1 MTDQE
6 LRMLSAAIQSQLAD
20 AAVPDEVILDKV
32 REVPEL
38 LQAKLPSSANLFLA
52 AVSRGRFELAK
63 RAAAMGADI
72 HWRCEASG
80 IGGNALNAARTP
92 EQAEELLA
100 MGLEIERNLSLRL
113 PCQNPAVTSASRNEP
128 EMMRYWLQKQS
139 QLFAGEPE
147 YLQQLFYA
155 AIRVASMLNQ
165 YNTLAVI
172 MADDRLFPLLKEI
185 YAGEDTAEKRG
196 EVQGLTK
203 QQKAERIAKLEKEM
217 REAAKM
223 LEFELAAALRDQII
237 ELRGK

>member
-52 AVSRGRFELAK
+52 AVSRGRFQQAKEL
-63 RAAAMGADI
+63 AAMGADI

-165 YNTLAVI
+165 YGTLAVI
-172 MADDRLFPLLKEI
+172 MADDELFPLLKEI
-185 YAGEDTAEKRG
+185 YSREDT
-196 EVQGLTK
+196 VDS
-203 QQKAERIAKLEKEM
+203 IKLYQS
-217 REAAKM
+217 
-223 LEFELAAALRDQII
+223 ALRRIKDEGLEPRKK
-237 ELRGK
+237 ELRKILNARKKELSQ

>member
-38 LQAKLPSSANLFLA
+38 LQAKFPSSANLFLA
-52 AVSRGRFELAK
+52 AVSRGRFQLAK
-63 RAAAMGADI
+63 ELAAMGADI

-165 YNTLAVI
+165 YGTLAVI
-172 MADDRLFPLLKEI
+172 MADDELFPLLKEI
-185 YAGEDTAEKRG
+185 YSREDT
-196 EVQGLTK
+196 VDS
-203 QQKAERIAKLEKEM
+203 IKLYQS
-217 REAAKM
+217 
-223 LEFELAAALRDQII
+223 ALRRVKDESLEPRKK
-237 ELRGK
+237 ELRKILNARKKELSQ

>member
-155 AIRVASMLNQ
+155 AIRVASMFNQ
-165 YNTLAVI
+165 YGTLAVI
-172 MADDRLFPLLKEI
+172 MADDELFPLLKEI
-185 YAGEDTAEKRG
+185 YAGEDTADS
-196 EVQGLTK
+196 
-203 QQKAERIAKLEKEM
+203 IKLYQS
-217 REAAKM
+217 
-223 LEFELAAALRDQII
+223 ALRRIKDEGLEPRKK
-237 ELRGK
+237 ELRKILNARKKKLSQ

>member
-63 RAAAMGADI
+63 KAAAMGADI

-155 AIRVASMLNQ
+155 AINVASMLNQ
-165 YNTLAVI
+165 YGTLAVI
-172 MADDRLFPLLKEI
+172 MADDELFPLLKEI
-185 YAGEDTAEKRG
+185 YSREDT
-196 EVQGLTK
+196 VDS
-203 QQKAERIAKLEKEM
+203 IKLYQS
-217 REAAKM
+217 
-223 LEFELAAALRDQII
+223 ALRRVKDESLEPRKK
-237 ELRGK
+237 ELRKILNARKKELSQ

>member
-1 MTDQE
+1 MTDLE
-6 LRMLSAAIQSQLAD
+6 LRKLTTVIQSQLAD

-52 AVSRGRFELAK
+52 AVSRGRFQLAK
-63 RAAAMGADI
+63 ELAAMGADI

-165 YNTLAVI
+165 YGTLAVI
-172 MADDRLFPLLKEI
+172 MADDELFPLLKEI
-185 YAGEDTAEKRG
+185 YSREDT
-196 EVQGLTK
+196 VDS
-203 QQKAERIAKLEKEM
+203 IKLYQS
-217 REAAKM
+217 
-223 LEFELAAALRDQII
+223 ALRRIKDESLEPRKK
-237 ELRGK
+237 ELRKILNARKKELSQ

>member
-165 YNTLAVI
+165 YGTLAVI
-172 MADDRLFPLLKEI
+172 MADDELFPLLKEI
-185 YAGEDTAEKRG
+185 YSREDT
-196 EVQGLTK
+196 VDS
-203 QQKAERIAKLEKEM
+203 IKLYQS
-217 REAAKM
+217 
-223 LEFELAAALRDQII
+223 ALRRIKDESLEPRKK
-237 ELRGK
+237 ELRKILNARKKELSQ

>member
-165 YNTLAVI
+165 YGTLAVI
-172 MADDRLFPLLKEI
+172 MADDELVPLLKEI
-185 YAGEDTAEKRG
+185 YSREDT
-196 EVQGLTK
+196 VDS
-203 QQKAERIAKLEKEM
+203 IKLYQS
-217 REAAKM
+217 
-223 LEFELAAALRDQII
+223 ALRRIKDESLEPRKK
-237 ELRGK
+237 ELRKILNARKKELSQ

>member
-52 AVSRGRFELAK
+52 AVSRGRFQLAK
-63 RAAAMGADI
+63 ELAAMGADI

-155 AIRVASMLNQ
+155 AINVASMLNQ
-165 YNTLAVI
+165 YGTLAVI
-172 MADDRLFPLLKEI
+172 MADDELFPLLKEI
-185 YAGEDTAEKRG
+185 YSREDT
-196 EVQGLTK
+196 VDS
-203 QQKAERIAKLEKEM
+203 IKLYQS
-217 REAAKM
+217 
-223 LEFELAAALRDQII
+223 ALRRIKDESLEPRKK
-237 ELRGK
+237 ELRKILNARKKELSQ

>member
-63 RAAAMGADI
+63 KAAAMGADI

-165 YNTLAVI
+165 YGTLAVI
-172 MADDRLFPLLKEI
+172 MADDELFPLLKEI
-185 YAGEDTAEKRG
+185 SSREDT
-196 EVQGLTK
+196 VDS
-203 QQKAERIAKLEKEM
+203 IKLYQS
-217 REAAKM
+217 
-223 LEFELAAALRDQII
+223 ALRRIKDESLEPRKK
-237 ELRGK
+237 ELRKILNARKKELSQ

>member
-20 AAVPDEVILDKV
+20 AAVADEVILDKV

-38 LQAKLPSSANLFLA
+38 LQAQLPSGANLFLA

-63 RAAAMGADI
+63 KVAAMGADI

-155 AIRVASMLNQ
+155 AINVASIINQ
-165 YNTLAVI
+165 YNMLAVI
-172 MADDRLFPLLKEI
+172 IADDELFPLLREI
-185 YAGEDTAEKRG
+185 YSREDT
-196 EVQGLTK
+196 VDS
-203 QQKAERIAKLEKEM
+203 IKLYQS
-217 REAAKM
+217 
-223 LEFELAAALRDQII
+223 ALRRIKDESLEPRKK
-237 ELRGK
+237 ELRKILNARKKELSQ

>member
-52 AVSRGRFELAK
+52 AVSRGRFQLAK
-63 RAAAMGADI
+63 ELAAMGADI

-165 YNTLAVI
+165 YGTLAVI
-172 MADDRLFPLLKEI
+172 MADDELFPLLKEI
-185 YAGEDTAEKRG
+185 YSREDT
-196 EVQGLTK
+196 VDS
-203 QQKAERIAKLEKEM
+203 IKLYQS
-217 REAAKM
+217 
-223 LEFELAAALRDQII
+223 ALRRIKDESLEPRKK
-237 ELRGK
+237 ELRKILNARKKELSQ

>member
-52 AVSRGRFELAK
+52 AVSRGLFELAK
-63 RAAAMGADI
+63 KAAAMGADI

-128 EMMRYWLQKQS
+128 EMMRYWLHKQS

-165 YNTLAVI
+165 YGTLAVI
-172 MADDRLFPLLKEI
+172 MADDELFPLLKEI
-185 YAGEDTAEKRG
+185 YSREDT
-196 EVQGLTK
+196 VDS
-203 QQKAERIAKLEKEM
+203 IKLYQS
-217 REAAKM
+217 
-223 LEFELAAALRDQII
+223 ALRRIKDESLEPRKK
-237 ELRGK
+237 ELQKILNARKKKLSQ

>member
-52 AVSRGRFELAK
+52 AVSRGRFQLAK
-63 RAAAMGADI
+63 ELAAMGADI

-80 IGGNALNAARTP
+80 IGGNAINAARTP

-155 AIRVASMLNQ
+155 AINVASMLNQ
-165 YNTLAVI
+165 YGTLAVI
-172 MADDRLFPLLKEI
+172 MADDELFPLLKEI
-185 YAGEDTAEKRG
+185 YSREDT
-196 EVQGLTK
+196 VDS
-203 QQKAERIAKLEKEM
+203 IKLYQSAPRRVKDES
-217 REAAKM
+217 
-223 LEFELAAALRDQII
+223 LEPRKK
-237 ELRGK
+237 ELRKILNARKKELSQ

>member
-52 AVSRGRFELAK
+52 AVSRGRFQLAK
-63 RAAAMGADI
+63 ELAAMGADI

-165 YNTLAVI
+165 YGTLAVI
-172 MADDRLFPLLKEI
+172 MADDELFPLLKEI
-185 YAGEDTAEKRG
+185 YSREDT
-196 EVQGLTK
+196 VDS
-203 QQKAERIAKLEKEM
+203 IKLYQS
-217 REAAKM
+217 
-223 LEFELAAALRDQII
+223 ALRRVKDESLEPRKK
-237 ELRGK
+237 ELRKILNARKKKLSQ

>member
-20 AAVPDEVILDKV
+20 AAVADEVILDKV

-38 LQAKLPSSANLFLA
+38 LQAQLPSGANLFLA

-63 RAAAMGADI
+63 KVAAMGADI

-100 MGLEIERNLSLRL
+100 MGLEIEKNLSLRH
-113 PCQNPAVTSASRNEP
+113 PCQNPAVTSARRNEP

-155 AIRVASMLNQ
+155 AINVASIINQ
-165 YNTLAVI
+165 YNMLAVI
-172 MADDRLFPLLKEI
+172 IADDELFPLLREI
-185 YAGEDTAEKRG
+185 YSREDT
-196 EVQGLTK
+196 VDS
-203 QQKAERIAKLEKEM
+203 IKLYQS
-217 REAAKM
+217 
-223 LEFELAAALRDQII
+223 ALRRIKDESLEPRKK
-237 ELRGK
+237 ELRKILNARKKELSQ

>member
-52 AVSRGRFELAK
+52 AVSRGRFQLAK
-63 RAAAMGADI
+63 ELAAMGADI

-185 YAGEDTAEKRG
+185 YAGEDTADS
-196 EVQGLTK
+196 
-203 QQKAERIAKLEKEM
+203 IKLYQS
-217 REAAKM
+217 
-223 LEFELAAALRDQII
+223 ALRRIKDEGLEPRKK
-237 ELRGK
+237 ELRKILNARKKELSQ

>member
-63 RAAAMGADI
+63 KAAAMGADI

-100 MGLEIERNLSLRL
+100 MGLGIERNLSLRL

-165 YNTLAVI
+165 YGTLAVI
-172 MADDRLFPLLKEI
+172 MADDELFPLLKEI
-185 YAGEDTAEKRG
+185 YSREDT
-196 EVQGLTK
+196 VDS
-203 QQKAERIAKLEKEM
+203 IKLYQS
-217 REAAKM
+217 
-223 LEFELAAALRDQII
+223 ALRRIKDESLEPRKK
-237 ELRGK
+237 ELRKILNARKKELSQ

>member
-165 YNTLAVI
+165 YGTLAVI
-172 MADDRLFPLLKEI
+172 MADDELFPLLKEI
-185 YAGEDTAEKRG
+185 YSREDT
-196 EVQGLTK
+196 VDS
-203 QQKAERIAKLEKEM
+203 IKLYQS
-217 REAAKM
+217 
-223 LEFELAAALRDQII
+223 ALRRVKDESLEPRKK
-237 ELRGK
+237 ELRKILNARKKELSQ

>member
-1 MTDQE
+1 MTDRE

-52 AVSRGRFELAK
+52 AVSRGRFQLAK
-63 RAAAMGADI
+63 ELAAMGADI

-165 YNTLAVI
+165 YGTLAVI
-172 MADDRLFPLLKEI
+172 MADDELFPLLKEI
-185 YAGEDTAEKRG
+185 YSREDT
-196 EVQGLTK
+196 VDS
-203 QQKAERIAKLEKEM
+203 IKLYQS
-217 REAAKM
+217 
-223 LEFELAAALRDQII
+223 ALRRIKDESLEPRKK
-237 ELRGK
+237 ELRKILNARKKELSQ

>member
-1 MTDQE
+1 MTDHD
-6 LRMLSAAIQSQLAD
+6 LRMLAAGIQSQLAG
-20 AAVPDEVILDKV
+20 AGVPDEAILGKV
-32 REVPEL
+32 QEVPEL
-38 LQAKLPSSANLFLA
+38 LQAKHPSGANLFLA
-52 AVSRGRFELAK
+52 AVSWNRFQLA
-63 RAAAMGADI
+63 RAVAAMGADI

-172 MADDRLFPLLKEI
+172 MADDELFPLLREI
-185 YAGEDTAEKRG
+185 YSREDT
-196 EVQGLTK
+196 VDS
-203 QQKAERIAKLEKEM
+203 IKLYQS
-217 REAAKM
+217 
-223 LEFELAAALRDQII
+223 ALRRIKDESLEPRKK
-237 ELRGK
+237 ELRKILNARKKELSQ

>member
-6 LRMLSAAIQSQLAD
+6 LRMLSAAIQSQLAA

-52 AVSRGRFELAK
+52 AVSRGRFQLAK
-63 RAAAMGADI
+63 ELAAMGADI

-165 YNTLAVI
+165 YGTLAVI
-172 MADDRLFPLLKEI
+172 MADDELFPLLKEI
-185 YAGEDTAEKRG
+185 YSREDT
-196 EVQGLTK
+196 VDS
-203 QQKAERIAKLEKEM
+203 IKLYQS
-217 REAAKM
+217 
-223 LEFELAAALRDQII
+223 ALRRIKDESLEPRKK
-237 ELRGK
+237 ELRKILNARKKELSQ

>member
-63 RAAAMGADI
+63 KAAAMGADI

-155 AIRVASMLNQ
+155 AIRVASMFNQ

-172 MADDRLFPLLKEI
+172 IADDQLFPLLKEI
-185 YAGEDTAEKRG
+185 YAGEDTADS
-196 EVQGLTK
+196 
-203 QQKAERIAKLEKEM
+203 IKLYQS
-217 REAAKM
+217 
-223 LEFELAAALRDQII
+223 ALRRIKDEGLEPRKK
-237 ELRGK
+237 ELRKVLNARRKELSQ

>member
-52 AVSRGRFELAK
+52 AVSRGRFQLAK
-63 RAAAMGADI
+63 ELAAMGADI

-139 QLFAGEPE
+139 QLFAGELE

-165 YNTLAVI
+165 YGTLAVI
-172 MADDRLFPLLKEI
+172 MADDELFPLLKEI
-185 YAGEDTAEKRG
+185 YSREDT
-196 EVQGLTK
+196 VDS
-203 QQKAERIAKLEKEM
+203 IKLYQS
-217 REAAKM
+217 
-223 LEFELAAALRDQII
+223 ALRRIKDESLEPRKK
-237 ELRGK
+237 ELRKILNARKKELSQ

>member
-52 AVSRGRFELAK
+52 AVIRGRFQLAKELA
-63 RAAAMGADI
+63 AIGADI

-165 YNTLAVI
+165 YGTLAVI
-172 MADDRLFPLLKEI
+172 MADDELFPLLKEI
-185 YAGEDTAEKRG
+185 YSREDT
-196 EVQGLTK
+196 VDS
-203 QQKAERIAKLEKEM
+203 IKLYQS
-217 REAAKM
+217 
-223 LEFELAAALRDQII
+223 ALRRIKDESLEPRKK
-237 ELRGK
+237 ELRKILNARNKELSQ

>member
-52 AVSRGRFELAK
+52 AVSRGRFQLAK
-63 RAAAMGADI
+63 ELAAMGADI

-172 MADDRLFPLLKEI
+172 MADDELFPLLKEI
-185 YAGEDTAEKRG
+185 YSREDT
-196 EVQGLTK
+196 VDS
-203 QQKAERIAKLEKEM
+203 IKLYQS
-217 REAAKM
+217 
-223 LEFELAAALRDQII
+223 ALRRVKDESLEPRKK
-237 ELRGK
+237 ELRKILNARKKKLSQ

>member
-1 MTDQE
+1 MTDRE

-52 AVSRGRFELAK
+52 AVSRGRFQLAK
-63 RAAAMGADI
+63 ELAAMGADI

-165 YNTLAVI
+165 YGTLAVI
-172 MADDRLFPLLKEI
+172 MADDELFPLLKEI
-185 YAGEDTAEKRG
+185 YSREDT
-196 EVQGLTK
+196 VDS
-203 QQKAERIAKLEKEM
+203 IKLYQS
-217 REAAKM
+217 
-223 LEFELAAALRDQII
+223 ALRRIKDESLEPRKK
-237 ELRGK
+237 ELRKILNARKKKLSQ

>member
-155 AIRVASMLNQ
+155 AIRVASMFNQ

-172 MADDRLFPLLKEI
+172 IADDQLFPLLKEI
-185 YAGEDTAEKRG
+185 YAGEDTADS
-196 EVQGLTK
+196 
-203 QQKAERIAKLEKEM
+203 IKLYQS
-217 REAAKM
+217 
-223 LEFELAAALRDQII
+223 ALRRIKDEGLEPRKK
-237 ELRGK
+237 ELRKVLNARRKELSQ

>member
-63 RAAAMGADI
+63 KAAAMGADI

-185 YAGEDTAEKRG
+185 YAGEDTADS
-196 EVQGLTK
+196 
-203 QQKAERIAKLEKEM
+203 IKLYQS
-217 REAAKM
+217 
-223 LEFELAAALRDQII
+223 ALRRIKDESLEPRKK
-237 ELRGK
+237 ELRKILNARKKELSQ

>member
-1 MTDQE
+1 MTYQE

-63 RAAAMGADI
+63 KAAAMGADI

-185 YAGEDTAEKRG
+185 YAGEDTADS
-196 EVQGLTK
+196 
-203 QQKAERIAKLEKEM
+203 IKLYQS
-217 REAAKM
+217 
-223 LEFELAAALRDQII
+223 ALRRIKDEGLEPRKK
-237 ELRGK
+237 ELRKVLNARRKELSQ

>member
-165 YNTLAVI
+165 YGTLAVI
-172 MADDRLFPLLKEI
+172 MADDELFPLLKEI
-185 YAGEDTAEKRG
+185 YSREDT
-196 EVQGLTK
+196 VDS
-203 QQKAERIAKLEKEM
+203 IKLYQS
-217 REAAKM
+217 
-223 LEFELAAALRDQII
+223 ALRRIKDESLEPRKK
-237 ELRGK
+237 ELRKILNARKKKLSQ

>member
-1 MTDQE
+1 
-6 LRMLSAAIQSQLAD
+6 MLSAAIQSQLAD

-63 RAAAMGADI
+63 KAAAMGADI

-165 YNTLAVI
+165 YGTLAVI
-172 MADDRLFPLLKEI
+172 MADDELFPLLKEI
-185 YAGEDTAEKRG
+185 YSREDT
-196 EVQGLTK
+196 VDS
-203 QQKAERIAKLEKEM
+203 IKLYQS
-217 REAAKM
+217 
-223 LEFELAAALRDQII
+223 ALRRIKDESLEPRKK
-237 ELRGK
+237 ELRKILNARKKELSQ

>member
-20 AAVPDEVILDKV
+20 AAVPDEVILDKA

-52 AVSRGRFELAK
+52 AVSRGRFQLAK
-63 RAAAMGADI
+63 ELAAMGADI

-165 YNTLAVI
+165 YGTLAVI
-172 MADDRLFPLLKEI
+172 MADDELFPLLKEI
-185 YAGEDTAEKRG
+185 YSREDT
-196 EVQGLTK
+196 VDS
-203 QQKAERIAKLEKEM
+203 IKLYQS
-217 REAAKM
+217 
-223 LEFELAAALRDQII
+223 ALRRIKDESLEPRKK
-237 ELRGK
+237 ELRKILNARKKKLSQ